1 MFKKIDK
8 VLAALGSV
16 KAMERLHVDTF
27 TEEKMENV
35 GGEKIAESR
44 EGQLYVGISDI
55 NGYLFLETVLFSGI
69 NIKTFNGATLSFE
82 GGGEDFIL
90 KSDTQEIVAEF
101 SNVSNRFMSQVS
113 FDITKDEIQ
122 KLTKGDFKQVI
133 FKFKKK
139 TITLN
144 KVVPS
149 KNSQ

>member
-8 VLAALGSV
+8 VLAALGNV
-16 KAMERLHVDTF
+16 RAMERLHVDTF
-27 TEEKMENV
+27 TEDKMENV
-35 GGEKIAESR
+35 GGEKIAESK

-69 NIKTFNGATLSFE
+69 NIKTFGGATLSFE
-82 GGGEDFIL
+82 GGANDFVL

-113 FDITKDEIQ
+113 FDITKDEIE
-122 KLTKGDFKQVI
+122 KLQMGDFKEIV

-139 TITLN
+139 KITLN
-144 KVVPS
+144 RVVAT
-149 KNSQ
+149 K